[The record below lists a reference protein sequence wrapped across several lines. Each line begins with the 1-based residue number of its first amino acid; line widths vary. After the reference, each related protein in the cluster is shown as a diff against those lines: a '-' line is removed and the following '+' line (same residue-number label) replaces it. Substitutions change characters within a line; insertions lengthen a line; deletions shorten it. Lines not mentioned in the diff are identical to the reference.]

1 MPRHGQTLVS
11 ANVYG
16 HLTDTTPSATRKRE
30 IDFPDNPNFLINVTD
45 ERQAVS
51 LCEGKDEGFPWSP
64 IDVRPG
70 HLSVQYRRSGKRE
83 IGYNQLSFTFAGRS
97 RTEYVRDDDLPRV
110 RKEVET
116 FHRFRE
122 LCDELVGLS
131 VEASRAR
138 TADRIRKEEEDA

>member
-1 MPRHGQTLVS
+1 MQTRSEEELKRLIAGV
-11 ANVYG
+11 
-16 HLTDTTPSATRKRE
+16 KRE
-30 IDFPDNPNFLINVTD
+30 ITRLGDM
-45 ERQAVS
+45 
-51 LCEGKDEGFPWSP
+51 
-64 IDVRPG
+64 RPG
-70 HLSVQYRRSGKRE
+70 HLSVQYRRSGGRE
-83 IGYNQLSFTFAGRS
+83 IGYNQLSFTYAGS

>member
-1 MPRHGQTLVS
+1 MQTRSQEELNRLIAGV
-11 ANVYG
+11 
-16 HLTDTTPSATRKRE
+16 KRE
-30 IDFPDNPNFLINVTD
+30 IAKLGDM
-45 ERQAVS
+45 
-51 LCEGKDEGFPWSP
+51 
-64 IDVRPG
+64 RPG
-70 HLSVQYRRSGKRE
+70 HLSVQYRRSGGRE
-83 IGYNQLSFTFAGRS
+83 IGYNQLSFTYAGRS

-138 TADRIRKEEEDA
+138 TADRIRKEEDDA

>member
-1 MPRHGQTLVS
+1 MQTRSEEELRRLIAGV
-11 ANVYG
+11 
-16 HLTDTTPSATRKRE
+16 KRE
-30 IDFPDNPNFLINVTD
+30 IARLGDM
-45 ERQAVS
+45 
-51 LCEGKDEGFPWSP
+51 
-64 IDVRPG
+64 RPG

-110 RKEVET
+110 RKEIAT